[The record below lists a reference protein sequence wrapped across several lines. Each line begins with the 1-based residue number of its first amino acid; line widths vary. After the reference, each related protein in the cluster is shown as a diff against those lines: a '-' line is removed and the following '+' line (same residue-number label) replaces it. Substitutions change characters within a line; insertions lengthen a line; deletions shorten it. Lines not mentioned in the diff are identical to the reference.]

1 MMKQSLIISAL
12 AATLLL
18 STGSSFAADQEQIY
32 GSQLMT
38 QQEQLEYRKKN
49 TNAKTA
55 QEREQIRMEHQAMIN
70 ERAKERNMKLPDTPA
85 SGMGPSGDMQRDG
98 GMSPGGGMGGG
109 RGR

>member
-1 MMKQSLIISAL
+1 MMKQPLILPAL
-12 AATLLL
+12 AMTILL
-18 STGSSFAADQEQIY
+18 STGSSFAVDQEQIY

-55 QEREQIRMEHQAMIN
+55 QEREQIRMEHQSMIN
-70 ERAKERNMKLPDTPA
+70 ERAKERNIKLPDMPA
-85 SGMGPSGDMQRDG
+85 SGT
-98 GMSPGGGMGGG
+98 GMSPGGSIGSSDMGGG